1 MMLRQYYS
9 ALALCCMMVCALETP
24 AQQVKSEQRVY
35 KVMVDTTDAGTYT
48 QTITTY
54 GEGTTDLV
62 GKSDVKFKVLGMTY
76 QQAYRGQE
84 RWKENH
90 LIHLSS
96 ASNDNG
102 TPHTLQVDLDKG
114 QLKVKEGGK
123 ERFAR
128 ADAWTTSYWFLLPK
142 DRRDKPFALID
153 ADSGIEYQVTL
164 QNLGK
169 EVQIVD
175 GQRMTCTHYKV
186 VGNVPSP
193 VDLWF
198 DENDRL
204 VRRESQ
210 RRGKKITL
218 SLMSATVR

>member
-1 MMLRQYYS
+1 MLPTIIRLLTLLIVS
-9 ALALCCMMVCALETP
+9 CCASFSY
-24 AQQVKSEQRVY
+24 AQQVKSEQRVF
-35 KVMVDTTDAGTYT
+35 KVSVDTTDAGTYT

-62 GKSDVKFKVLGMTY
+62 GKSDVKFKVLGMNY

-84 RWKENH
+84 RWKENK

-102 TPHTLQVDLDKG
+102 TPHTLQVDAEKG

-123 ERFAR
+123 ERMAH
-128 ADAWTTSYWFLLPK
+128 ADAWTSSYWFLVPADK
-142 DRRDKPFALID
+142 RDKPFYLID
-153 ADSGIEYQVTL
+153 ADSGVESQVSL

-169 EVQIVD
+169 DSLIVG
-175 GQRMTCTHYKV
+175 GQRMACTHYRV
-186 VGNVPSP
+186 NGAPNPTE
-193 VDLWF
+193 LWF

-204 VRRESQ
+204 VRREGQ
-210 RRGKKITL
+210 RRGKKVTL
-218 SLMSATVR
+218 MLMSATVR